1 MFNVKSIVMSK
12 RSLLEPEKVD
22 SDSCLWRKIWK
33 SAGRW
38 GGGGVRW
45 PLDRGLGTEE
55 LLYTLHVTFGIQTLL
70 ELFCFLLGLSGVT
83 CHWCNHV
90 ASKVIILRGFIKS
103 QAPGKLTGCERDLA
117 INLPGCFCLLFLLPF
132 IRKTKNAR
140 LKNPTDLLK
149 KWNPCILEI
158 Y

>member
-33 SAGRW
+33 STGRW
-38 GGGGVRW
+38 GGGGGVRW

-117 INLPGCFCLLFLLPF
+117 INSVAVFIFSSYFLAKEKLKMPAW
-132 IRKTKNAR
+132 KTP
-140 LKNPTDLLK
+140 LTF
-149 KWNPCILEI
+149 
-158 Y
+158 